1 MLISY
6 IEDNDDLY
14 SDHTTS
20 VSNLKDNIR
29 LKHCLFYTIEEI
41 CKQPGT
47 FTLKL
52 EIVEWQIKMRQL
64 IKNVRDT

>member
-6 IEDNDDLY
+6 Y

-20 VSNLKDNIR
+20 VSNLKYKIR
-29 LKHCLFYTIEEI
+29 PKHCLFYTIEEI
-41 CKQPGT
+41 YKQPGM

-52 EIVEWQIKMRQL
+52 EIVEWQIKKRQL